1 MVVGNQGRGRVVRVV
16 VVLTVILML
25 MRGCRRSRGGRRGR
39 RRALGGVVMGVMV
52 MGMDIVMGVIVDE
65 S

>member
-1 MVVGNQGRGRVVRVV
+1 MGVGSQGRGRAVRVV
-16 VVLTVILML
+16 VVLIVILML
-25 MRGCRRSRGGRRGR
+25 MRGCLRSRGGLRGR
-39 RRALGGVVMGVMV
+39 RRVLGGVVMGVMG